1 MELVVFDLD
10 GTLLNRESVIS
21 EYTSETLK
29 LLTERDIA
37 YTVATGRTLHGARA
51 VLDGH
56 RFELPQVY
64 KNGVMIWHP
73 ETERLT
79 SSNTLT
85 RDELEN
91 VVRACLGHG
100 VTPFV
105 FTLENDEVSTVYHP
119 PLLNDIER
127 RLIRS
132 IGIETPV
139 RVRGLDDLAAK
150 ATITHV
156 NAIGD
161 GEAIQSVLE
170 GVHDEPH
177 LVAYSGVAL
186 EGEQWRWLD
195 VHHSDASKGG
205 AIEGMKRLLG
215 LERVI
220 CFGDS
225 DNDLSMFA
233 AADESY
239 APANANDRIKSAA
252 TAVIGHHDDEGIAR
266 FLRERFELD
275 APRGDG

>member
-10 GTLLNRESVIS
+10 GTLLNRESAIS
-21 EYTSETLK
+21 DYTSETLR
-29 LLTERDIA
+29 LLSQRDIA

-56 RFELPQVY
+56 QFRLPQAY

-73 ETERLT
+73 ETEQF
-79 SSNTLT
+79 SSGATLT
-85 RDELEN
+85 PAELDN
-91 VVRACLGHG
+91 VVRACLAESL
-100 VTPFV
+100 TPFV
-105 FTLENDEVSTVYHP
+105 CTLDADAGSTVYHSP
-119 PLLNDIER
+119 TLTEIER
-127 RLIRS
+127 DLIRRL
-132 IGIETPV
+132 GVEDAV
-139 RVRGLDDLAAK
+139 KVGDLDDMPGD

-161 GEAIQSVLE
+161 GDAITSVLHS
-170 GVHDEPH
+170 VNDEPH
-177 LVAYSGVAL
+177 LVAYSGIAI
-186 EGEQWRWLD
+186 ENEKWRWLD

-205 AIEGMKRLLG
+205 AIETMKRLLG
-215 LERVI
+215 VERVI

-239 APANANDRIKSAA
+239 APANANENIRSAA

-266 FLRERFELD
+266 FLRERFALD
-275 APRGDG
+275 AP